1 MWGATTASD
10 PFLMLKIII
19 FKNSVLN
26 FINEAE
32 ENRTILHHA
41 VATGNP
47 ICAELLIQNGI

>member
-32 ENRTILHHA
+32 D
-41 VATGNP
+41 P